1 MQDKLISIVIP
12 MFNEASGLH
21 LFFERLKPIRAGLNV
36 PSELVVVNDGSTDDT
51 LSGLITLQ
59 KSIPQMRV
67 IDLSRNFG
75 KEAALSCGLAH
86 AKGDA
91 IINLDADLQDSPELI
106 TEMIQKWQE
115 GYDMVTV
122 VREDRKNDS
131 WLHRLWV
138 KSFYTLINKISDVKI
153 TPNVRDYRLMS
164 RACLNAYLE
173 LKERS
178 RFNKGLFA
186 WIGFKE
192 YQIKQPLAER
202 AMGKSKWRFT
212 KLFAFALD
220 GITSLSSAP
229 LRIWSYIGFFTAF
242 LAFLYGIFTVVKTLV
257 FGIHT
262 PGYASIL
269 TFILFFSGLNM
280 LSVGILGE
288 YIARVFTEVKG
299 RPLYIVRNVYE
310 S

>member
-1 MQDKLISIVIP
+1 
-12 MFNEASGLH
+12 MFNEVEGLSH
-21 LFFERLKPIRAGLNV
+21 FFERLEPIRADLNMN
-36 PSELVVVNDGSTDDT
+36 SELVIVNDGSADET
-51 LSGLITLQ
+51 LAGLIALQ
-59 KSIPQMRV
+59 KKIKGMRI

-75 KEAALSCGLAH
+75 KEAALTCGLAH
-86 AKGDA
+86 AQGVA
-91 IINLDADLQDSPELI
+91 VINLDADLQDSPELI
-106 TEMIQKWQE
+106 LPMLQKWQE
-115 GYDMVTV
+115 GYDMVTI
-122 VREDRKNDS
+122 VREDRSTDS
-131 WLHRLWV
+131 FFHRLFV
-138 KSFYTLINKISDVKI
+138 KSFYALINKISNVKI

-164 RACLNAYLE
+164 RVCLNAYLE

-186 WIGFKE
+186 WLGFKE
-192 YQIKQPLAER
+192 YQIKQALNER
-202 AMGKSKWRFT
+202 VAGKSKWKFT
-212 KLFAFALD
+212 KLFNFAMD
-220 GITSLSSAP
+220 GIISFSSTP

-242 LAFLYGIFTVVKTLV
+242 LAFLYGIFTVIKTLV
-257 FGIHT
+257 LGIHT

-288 YIARVFTEVKG
+288 YIARVFTEAKQ